1 MSGKKIKKIP
11 SLVWPG
17 KIKTWWSFL
26 LILSLFGSKKESL
39 REWSRPG
46 TLPSGPLR
54 CFPSSDIL
62 TTVTKFWVAQKKDFL
77 NIWGGPALGGSRRA
91 EKSRKVLMMMMKAA
105 KLGWAGPG
113 AGQEQGRNRAG
124 AELRIV
130 KQSREERGQ
139 ELGRNWGEARGSA
152 IGQYKAV
159 ILSSLK
165 YS

>member
-1 MSGKKIKKIP
+1 
-11 SLVWPG
+11 
-17 KIKTWWSFL
+17 
-26 LILSLFGSKKESL
+26 
-39 REWSRPG
+39 
-46 TLPSGPLR
+46 
-54 CFPSSDIL
+54 
-62 TTVTKFWVAQKKDFL
+62 
-77 NIWGGPALGGSRRA
+77 
-91 EKSRKVLMMMMKAA
+91 MMMIKAA

-152 IGQYKAV
+152 IRQYKAV